1 LEQQMRRAAAWAAG
15 EDTLIRR
22 RQHEKGIN
30 KVLNAKRGLGA
41 KVYRLVVA
49 AGHVKAFMK
58 SIDSIRVEKAHGG
71 GAKLAIVALCANAG
85 VQAAHNVVLSLSAKL
100 GEKFMRRVAIPQAIA
115 RRAAPLLLPA
125 TLASMGRTEVG
136 GARGVVANCAAAIVP
151 PLSLATFIGALWPI
165 PGGAI
170 VGSPREHYGVISHD
184 VFLDAFPWVNGILQR
199 LHPVTNALAILASIE
214 LMSTGEAHAENG
226 ALALI
231 LASILSFT
239 LAPPTNK
246 VTMNFREVR
255 AATQLV
261 FILSLSH
268 AECAWREAA
277 VWRRY
282 LTKRQGGL
290 EGAAAIDRK
299 QGGAIA
305 GIGGFTRVAAR
316 LPRLNRR
323 PADTRKPTRKTK
335 LASKVAA
342 RPRKSKP
349 QPKSKP
355 RRAVVRRSRAND
367 DDEDDLLDRIQQRLP
382 VIGPVLI
389 ILGGFVF

>member
-1 LEQQMRRAAAWAAG
+1 MRRAAAWAAG

-30 KVLNAKRGLGA
+30 KVLNAKRGFGA
-41 KVYRLVVA
+41 KMYRLAVA
-49 AGHVKAFMK
+49 VGHVKAFMK
-58 SIDSIRVEKAHGG
+58 SLDSARVEKAHGG

-85 VQAAHNVVLSLSAKL
+85 IQAAHSVVLSLSAKL

-125 TLASMGRTEVG
+125 TLASMGRTDTDS
-136 GARGVVANCAAAIVP
+136 ARGVIANAAAAIVP

-170 VGSPREHYGVISHD
+170 VGAPHEHYGMINHD
-184 VFLDAFPWVNGILQR
+184 VFLDAFPWVNGILRR
-199 LHPVTNALAILASIE
+199 LHPATNALAILASIE
-214 LMSTGEAHAENG
+214 LMSTGEVHAENG

-231 LASILSFT
+231 VASILSFT
-239 LAPPTNK
+239 LAPPTNR

-261 FILSLSH
+261 FMLSLSH
-268 AECAWREAA
+268 AECAWREAS

-299 QGGAIA
+299 QGGALA
-305 GIGGFTRVAAR
+305 GIGGFTRAAAR
-316 LPRLNRR
+316 MPRLNRR
-323 PADTRKPTRKTK
+323 PADTRKP
-335 LASKVAA
+335 A
-342 RPRKSKP
+342 RKSAPKP
-349 QPKSKP
+349 KP
-355 RRAVVRRSRAND
+355 A
-367 DDEDDLLDRIQQRLP
+367 
-382 VIGPVLI
+382 
-389 ILGGFVF
+389 